1 MLFSLGEEVQEEP
14 LCCSGG
20 AALTHRGR
28 RPAGSNAAALDDHI
42 WASNAGQDTT
52 LDTLLGITLSKNDC
66 RELHRGVKCNNIFF
80 QTIPV
85 CGGQP
90 S

>member
-1 MLFSLGEEVQEEP
+1 MQEEP

-28 RPAGSNAAALDDHI
+28 RPAGSNAAALDVHI

-52 LDTLLGITLSKNDC
+52 LDTLLGITLSK
-66 RELHRGVKCNNIFF
+66 K
-80 QTIPV
+80 TIAESYTEASSATTFSSRLLLSV
-85 CGGQP
+85 EANHLE
-90 S
+90 